1 MAYRVPP
8 LLTPFA
14 ILSAVL
20 ALGATNVAVNKVT
33 HTSEGR
39 QITQVSSSVSES
51 IPRADSSDQKR
62 IVVRKTKI
70 KNKIVLAQ
78 IRVLLR
84 QVRRQRRIRR
94 ILIRKIPDKIV
105 TRRQIARLQRKMT
118 RLLISLVLVLLRIV
132 MLLIRKIKIQ
142 QRKAVGPLPRMVDNN
157 YRKEDHRCLVF

>member
-51 IPRADSSDQKR
+51 IPRAD
-62 IVVRKTKI
+62 
-70 KNKIVLAQ
+70 
-78 IRVLLR
+78 
-84 QVRRQRRIRR
+84 
-94 ILIRKIPDKIV
+94 
-105 TRRQIARLQRKMT
+105 
-118 RLLISLVLVLLRIV
+118 
-132 MLLIRKIKIQ
+132 
-142 QRKAVGPLPRMVDNN
+142 
-157 YRKEDHRCLVF
+157 